1 MIKSAIDMPSTFYEK
16 IKNQNKACNTLKIL
30 KLILN
35 KYKLYLKSKQCQTL
49 IS

>member
-1 MIKSAIDMPSTFYEK
+1 MPFIFYEK

-35 KYKLYLKSKQCQTL
+35 KYNKYLKLKQCQTL

>member
-1 MIKSAIDMPSTFYEK
+1 MPSIFYEK

-35 KYKLYLKSKQCQTL
+35 KYK
-49 IS
+49 